1 MKPIFLIG
9 YMGSGK
15 TTIGKDIATDLKIP
29 FLDLDQL
36 IEEHYQKS
44 ISQIFEE
51 YGESRFREI
60 ERNMLNKI
68 SDYENCI
75 ISTE

>member
-15 TTIGKDIATDLKIP
+15 TTIGKDIATNLKIS
-29 FLDLDQL
+29 FFDLDQL
-36 IEEHYQKS
+36 IEENYQKS

-51 YGESRFREI
+51 YGESRFREKNAI
-60 ERNMLNKI
+60 
-68 SDYENCI
+68 C
-75 ISTE
+75 